1 MSAKDEKLH
10 VNNKEENWSVQIMQG
25 FKVELVLD
33 FVRVVFIS
41 VFGTSRVLFKRS
53 RAFFFT
59 RKFRNL
65 FLLFLFKASSASVLT
80 LYEKDI
86 VNQAVTRMEE
96 LSRCNTIFSKLKK
109 NLSLNKELTKSTG
122 NLIDIF
128 ILRSEEL
135 N

>member
-96 LSRCNTIFSKLKK
+96 LSRSNTIFSKLKM

-128 ILRSEEL
+128 ILRCEEL